1 MAFFLILQNASS
13 ILPSN
18 ACADQVLYFFKAFLL
33 SLVDDLHQIDAG
45 PTHMSRK
52 ACILQLPRDREE
64 LAPQTQHGS
73 VPMFPGR
80 TLLATVRGDISKKC
94 RSVNSNFSFFGECC
108 SGMRA
113 RFITDVWAKH
123 MRRSVLIF
131 SVMGNLLTNSVEHRV
146 NLLTTER
153 CLYAD
158 LRGAK

>member
-1 MAFFLILQNASS
+1 MLVPFYH
-13 ILPSN
+13 PMP
-18 ACADQVLYFFKAFLL
+18 VLTKFCLL
-33 SLVDDLHQIDAG
+33 SLVVDLHQIDAG
-45 PTHMSRK
+45 PTHISRK
-52 ACILQLPRDREE
+52 ASIFQLPPGTEK
-64 LAPQTQHGS
+64 LSQHGS
-73 VPMFPGR
+73 VPMFPQR
-80 TLLATVRGDISKKC
+80 TLLATVRSDISKKC

-131 SVMGNLLTNSVEHRV
+131 TVMGNLLTNSVEHRV